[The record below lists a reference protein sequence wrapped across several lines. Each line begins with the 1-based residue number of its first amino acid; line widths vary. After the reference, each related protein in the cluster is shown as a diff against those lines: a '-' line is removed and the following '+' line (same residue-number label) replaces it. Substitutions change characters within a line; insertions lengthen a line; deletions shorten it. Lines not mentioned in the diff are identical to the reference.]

1 MLMNFPEIPQWEI
14 LDFLSCIITLD
25 TSMGD
30 VFIEFKLEDTF
41 SFVGRIGTGSLLPER
56 DDFATKR
63 SLKSSLL
70 VLGSFIA
77 VLS

>member
-14 LDFLSCIITLD
+14 LDFLSCLKTLD

-30 VFIEFKLEDTF
+30 VFIEFRLEDTL
-41 SFVGRIGTGSLLPER
+41 SFGGRIGTGSLLPER

-63 SLKSSLL
+63 SLKGSLF
-70 VLGSFIA
+70 VLGSFIT